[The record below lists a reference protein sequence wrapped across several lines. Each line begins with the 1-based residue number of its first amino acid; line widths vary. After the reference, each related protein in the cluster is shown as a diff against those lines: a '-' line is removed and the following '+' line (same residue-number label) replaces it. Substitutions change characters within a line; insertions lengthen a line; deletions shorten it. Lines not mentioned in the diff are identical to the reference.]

1 MIDPQSTP
9 AVTDAATKAATEV
22 TVRAEATRL
31 IVTAAERAG
40 ITVAQVPQT
49 AVDEAY
55 KFARESMASE
65 AAKEANEYYHLSEAQ
80 KKEIEAL
87 KAQLGAVRENR
98 AAKTDERVV
107 PTMENVRDLMGRG
120 AYYQLS
126 EGQKLSANGID
137 PSVDRNRL
145 RELFGRNPS
154 TSAAVDLMKVDPF
167 KYRQYREAAK
177 ILNIT
182 GK

>member
-1 MIDPQSTP
+1 MIDTQNTTS
-9 AVTDAATKAATEV
+9 AAATEAA
-22 TVRAEATRL
+22 VRAEANRL
-31 IVTAAERAG
+31 IATAAERNG
-40 ITVAQVPQT
+40 ISVADIPQS

-55 KFARESMASE
+55 KFARESVASE
-65 AAKEANEYYHLSEAQ
+65 SAKQSNEFFHLYEAQ
-80 KKEIEAL
+80 KKENEAL

-98 AAKTDERVV
+98 AAKTDDRVV
-107 PTMENVRDLMGRG
+107 PTMERTRDLMGR
-120 AYYQLS
+120 AVYYQLS

-137 PSVDRNRL
+137 PNVDRNRL

-167 KYRQYREAAK
+167 KYRQFREAAK